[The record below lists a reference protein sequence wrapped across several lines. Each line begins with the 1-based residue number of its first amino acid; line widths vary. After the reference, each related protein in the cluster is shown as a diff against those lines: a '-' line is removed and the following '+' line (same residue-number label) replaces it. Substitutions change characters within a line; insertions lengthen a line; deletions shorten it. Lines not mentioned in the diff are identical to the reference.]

1 MCKLCHLCKKKM
13 YISYWN
19 WTNMYDEATALHNLD
34 HVFFSVLRILMTLFS
49 ICFGTIMSSWKK
61 SHGQST
67 SYHTKIYFLISSWVN
82 VWSTRQKCWQCML
95 IKKQWNANS
104 QRNKRSKYC
113 PKNITHPS
121 NLQIHFSF
129 QQREDSLTSD
139 NLVVCGHDENDYDE
153 NYCDLEW
160 RSIKQWLTGFSALYV
175 DCDFTRLAFMIR
187 FIAFRN
193 ISLREKC
200 PNTEFFLVRI
210 FLYSDWIR
218 KFMSKS
224 WYSVRIQENVDQN
237 TLRVCPSFSQ
247 FYNLFTQSFLLSFTG
262 GMWLLNILK
271 LN

>member
-1 MCKLCHLCKKKM
+1 
-13 YISYWN
+13 
-19 WTNMYDEATALHNLD
+19 
-34 HVFFSVLRILMTLFS
+34 
-49 ICFGTIMSSWKK
+49 
-61 SHGQST
+61 
-67 SYHTKIYFLISSWVN
+67 
-82 VWSTRQKCWQCML
+82 ML

-104 QRNKRSKYC
+104 QRNTISKYC
-113 PKNITHPS
+113 PKNITHPW

-139 NLVVCGHDENDYDE
+139 NLVVCGHDENGYDE
-153 NYCDLEW
+153 NHCDLQW

-224 WYSVRIQENVDQN
+224 PYSVQIQENMDQN

-247 FYNLFTQSFLLSFTG
+247 FYNSFTQSFLLSFTG